1 MFMLLVTFL
10 VIVEVIVNIWLYN
23 FYRCDFE
30 DNEIFKDMDSETK
43 RNICIDSIGY
53 GFLNNFWLIV
63 LQWK

>member
-43 RNICIDSIGY
+43 RNICIDSI
-53 GFLNNFWLIV
+53 
-63 LQWK
+63 